1 MFILNSTIMATIK
14 TVLRPYKN
22 NEGKQQITIRVS
34 HQGKTCYHP
43 TGEYILAK
51 YFSTKEGKAKSTLI
65 GWVQI
70 NSRLDNLV
78 DTYKQKLN
86 ELLVSGHSFTA
97 DDITISTDL
106 AIN

>member
-1 MFILNSTIMATIK
+1 MATIK

-51 YFSTKEGKAKSTLI
+51 YFSTKEGKAKATLS
-65 GWVQI
+65 GWIQI
-70 NSRLDNLV
+70 NTRLDNIY
-78 DTYKQKLN
+78 T
-86 ELLVSGHSFTA
+86 EPLLTRKTSF
-97 DDITISTDL
+97 
-106 AIN
+106 